1 MGFMWRYVKSY
12 RWAYL
17 SVILVKLAAT
27 FLELLLPYVL
37 EHLIDDV
44 APRRSAGEIF
54 LWGGVMLLL
63 ALLVWRTNIYANRR
77 AVRISAQTTYEI
89 RRDLFRRSL
98 TLSGGQADAIGLP
111 SLTSRMTSDS
121 YNVQD
126 CIRMVPSI
134 GVRAPIMLLGGI
146 IVTLVMDPGLSLILC
161 VMVPIVLAVVVG
173 VSLRGIPLYD
183 RVQRSVDGVVRVM
196 RENITGIR
204 VVKAL
209 SKESHECARF
219 EGVNAEMNR
228 HERHAGAVMSLPGP
242 VMTLFLNIGL
252 VLVVIVGAKRVN
264 AGRIEPGVILSFLTY
279 FNMILMGVMG
289 LNRVFLMLSK
299 ANASARRIAEVIDQP
314 EALYALPETAGGKP
328 ESPEF
333 IVFDHVSF
341 RYGAEDEASGGAGF
355 AGGERQMSLSDVS
368 FSVPRGGSLGIIG
381 PTGCGKTTI
390 IRLLMRFYDCTSGRI
405 YVDGRDV
412 RSYDPAE
419 LRRRFGVVFQNDAV
433 FADTLAENIRFG
445 RDVDDKQLAAA
456 AADAG
461 AAEFIGRYPDGFAH
475 RAAIHGVD
483 LSGGQRQ
490 RVLIARALAA
500 DPEILVLDDAS
511 SALDY
516 RTDAAVRAAIRAHHG
531 GATSIV
537 VAQRVSSI
545 MGSDQILV
553 LNEGRVTGLGT
564 HAALLAEN
572 AQYRDI
578 YETQMGE
585 GE

>member
-1 MGFMWRYVKSY
+1 MAFMWRYVKSY

-63 ALLVWRTNIYANRR
+63 ALCVWRTNIYANHK

-98 TLSGGQADAIGLP
+98 TLSGGQVDAIGLP

-161 VMVPIVLAVVVG
+161 VMVPIVLTVVVG

-209 SKESHECARF
+209 SKESHERARF

-228 HERHAGAVMSLPGP
+228 HERRAGAVMSLPGP
-242 VMTLFLNIGL
+242 VMTLFLNLGL

-314 EALYALPETAGGKP
+314 ETLCALPETADDKP
-328 ESPEF
+328 ESPDF

-341 RYGAEDEASGGAGF
+341 RYGAETDADAAGF
-355 AGGERQMSLSDVS
+355 AGGERQMSLSDIS
-368 FSVPRGGSLGIIG
+368 FTIPRGGSLGIIG

-390 IRLLMRFYDCTSGRI
+390 IRLLMRFYDCTSGHI
-405 YVDGRDV
+405 FVDGRDV
-412 RSYDPAE
+412 RSYDPAA

-445 RDVDDKQLAAA
+445 RDVDDEQLAAA

-461 AAEFIGRYPDGFAH
+461 AAEFIGRYPDGFDH
-475 RAAIHGVD
+475 RAAIHGAD

-516 RTDAAVRAAIRAHHG
+516 RTDAAVRAAIRAHHS

-545 MGSDQILV
+545 MSSDQILV
-553 LNEGRVTGLGT
+553 LDEGRVTGLGT
-564 HAALLAEN
+564 HAELLETSP
-572 AQYRDI
+572 QYRDI